1 MINKNLS
8 SIRGISLVELL
19 IGIVITSI
27 MMGAMYT
34 SYSVVNKTYNQV
46 SEKAQ
51 ISRSSRDLV
60 SMLMRDIRMSGFRYY
75 AGTHTISKFASDTKD
90 ATGTK
95 CENYPNGMSLSKMSY
110 LSFDNGFADKS
121 LSHNPVVIRKNTL
134 GYASIS
140 DADAPSQTEI
150 KSNMPEDY
158 VDDQCCDQIQIV
170 YEDFNQNNL
179 NQPYQKFRITYFA
192 EPRGADKDARFA
204 VYKTIES
211 WQQPRAPEPVPPSA
225 YNTLPCEFPA
235 VGGWSDNCRDCV
247 KKELIRDYITDMEF
261 IPFDSQGRIIKDS
274 SERYPAPEIT
284 GIRDRLFD
292 IRGVDIR
299 LTFRSSNDFFKS
311 NAPDTRKRIVTGLD
325 NRSKEYTDKYLR
337 DSVIVTVNTRN
348 IGGDLF
354 K

>member
-1 MINKNLS
+1 MTKNNLLKTK
-8 SIRGISLVELL
+8 GFSLVELL
-19 IGIVITSI
+19 VGIVITSI
-27 MMGAMYT
+27 MMTAMYT
-34 SYSVVNKTYNQV
+34 SYTVVNKTYSQV
-46 SEKAQ
+46 SERAK

-75 AGTHTISKFASDTKD
+75 AGTHTVNQFAEDTDTCNDSAGIRLPKV
-90 ATGTK
+90 
-95 CENYPNGMSLSKMSY
+95 SY
-110 LSFDNGFADKS
+110 LAFDNGFTNKS

-134 GYASIS
+134 GYGSIS
-140 DADAPSQTEI
+140 ETDAPSQTEI
-150 KSNMPEDY
+150 RSNMPDGY

-311 NAPDTRKRIVTGLD
+311 NAPGTRKRIVTGLD

>member
-1 MINKNLS
+1 MNKNKLLKTK
-8 SIRGISLVELL
+8 GFSLVELL
-19 IGIVITSI
+19 VGIVITSI
-27 MMGAMYT
+27 MMAAMYT
-34 SYSVVNKTYNQV
+34 SYTVVNKTYSQV
-46 SEKAQ
+46 SERAK

-75 AGTHTISKFASDTKD
+75 AGTHTVSQFAEDTNTCNDSAGIRLPKV
-90 ATGTK
+90 
-95 CENYPNGMSLSKMSY
+95 SY
-110 LSFDNGFADKS
+110 LAFDNGFTNKS

-134 GYASIS
+134 GYASINE
-140 DADAPSQTEI
+140 DNPQSQAAL
-150 KSNMPEDY
+150 KGNMPDGY

-192 EPRGADKDARFA
+192 EPRVVDGDARFA

-211 WQQPRAPEPVPPSA
+211 WQQPRAPEPVLPAA
-225 YNTLPCEFPA
+225 YDTLPCNFPA
-235 VGGWSDNCRDCV
+235 TGAWSDNCRDCV
-247 KKELIRDYITDMEF
+247 VKELVRDYITDMEF
-261 IPFDSQGRIIKDS
+261 IPFDSLGRIIKDS
-274 SERYPAPEIT
+274 SGRYPAPEIT

-299 LTFRSSNDFFKS
+299 LTFRSSDDFFKS
-311 NAPDTRKRIVTGLD
+311 NAPDSKKRVVTGLD

-348 IGGDLF
+348 IGGEIF
-354 K
+354 R

>member
-75 AGTHTISKFASDTKD
+75 AGTHTISKFANDTI
-90 ATGTK
+90 AA
-95 CENYPNGMSLSKMSY
+95 CESPGMRLPKISY
-110 LSFDNGFADKS
+110 LSFNNGFDNKKE
-121 LSHNPVVIRKNTL
+121 SHNPVVIRKNTL
-134 GYASIS
+134 GYSSIS
-140 DADAPSQTEI
+140 NDEVKSQATI
-150 KSNMPEDY
+150 KDDMPEGY
-158 VDDQCCDQIQIV
+158 ADDQCCDQIQIV

-179 NQPYQKFRITYFA
+179 NQPYQKFRVTYFA
-192 EPRGADKDARFA
+192 EPRVVNGDARFA

-211 WQQPRAPEPVPPSA
+211 WQQPRAPEPVEPAA
-225 YNTLPCEFPA
+225 YDTLPCAFPT
-235 VGGWSDNCRDCV
+235 VGQWSDDCKDCV
-247 KKELIRDYITDMEF
+247 TKELVRDYIADMEF
-261 IPFDSQGRIIKDS
+261 IPFDSKGLIIKDTS
-274 SERYPAPEIT
+274 GQYPAPELT

-292 IRGVDIR
+292 IRGVDVR
-299 LTFRSSNDFFKS
+299 LTFRSADDFFKQ
-311 NAPDTRKRIVTGLD
+311 NAPDSKKRRIIGLD
-325 NRSKEYTDKYLR
+325 NRTKEYTDKYLR

-348 IGGDLF
+348 IGGEIF

>member
-1 MINKNLS
+1 MTKNNLLKTK
-8 SIRGISLVELL
+8 GFSLVELL
-19 IGIVITSI
+19 VGIVITSI
-27 MMGAMYT
+27 MMTAMYT
-34 SYSVVNKTYNQV
+34 SYTVVNKTYSQV
-46 SEKAQ
+46 SERAK

-75 AGTHTISKFASDTKD
+75 AGTHTVNQFAEDTDTCNDSAGIRLPKV
-90 ATGTK
+90 
-95 CENYPNGMSLSKMSY
+95 SY
-110 LSFDNGFADKS
+110 LAFDNGFTNKS

-134 GYASIS
+134 GYGSIS
-140 DADAPSQTEI
+140 ETDAPSQTEI
-150 KSNMPEDY
+150 RSNMPDGY

-192 EPRGADKDARFA
+192 EPRVVDGDARFA

-211 WQQPRAPEPVPPSA
+211 WQQPRAPEPVLPAA
-225 YNTLPCEFPA
+225 YDTLPCNFPA
-235 VGGWSDNCRDCV
+235 TGAWSDNCRDCV
-247 KKELIRDYITDMEF
+247 VKELVRDYITDMEF

-274 SERYPAPEIT
+274 SGRYPAPEIT

-299 LTFRSSNDFFKS
+299 LTFRSSDDFFKS
-311 NAPDTRKRIVTGLD
+311 NAPDSKKRVVTGLD

-348 IGGDLF
+348 IGGGLF
-354 K
+354 

>member
-1 MINKNLS
+1 MTKKFSQIK
-8 SIRGISLVELL
+8 GVSLVELL
-19 IGIVITSI
+19 VGIVITAI
-27 MMGAMYT
+27 MMAAMYT
-34 SYSVVNKTYNQV
+34 SYTVVNKTYSQV
-46 SEKAQ
+46 SERAK

-75 AGTHTISKFASDTKD
+75 AGTHTINQFAAATDTCND
-90 ATGTK
+90 SSGITL
-95 CENYPNGMSLSKMSY
+95 PKMSY
-110 LSFDNGFADKS
+110 LSFNNGYDDRT

-134 GYASIS
+134 GYGSIS
-140 DADAPSQTEI
+140 ETNAPSQTEI
-150 KSNMPEDY
+150 RANMPEGY

-192 EPRGADKDARFA
+192 EPRVVDRDARFA

-211 WQQPRAPEPVPPSA
+211 WQQPRAPEPVEPA
-225 YNTLPCEFPA
+225 DYDTLPCDFPA
-235 VGGWSDNCRDCV
+235 TGQWSDNCRDCV
-247 KKELIRDYITDMEF
+247 VKELIRDYITDMEF
-261 IPFDSQGRIIKDS
+261 IPFDSKGRIIKDS
-274 SERYPAPEIT
+274 SGRYPAPEIT

-292 IRGVDIR
+292 ITGVDIR
-299 LTFRSSNDFFKS
+299 LTFRSSDDFFKK
-311 NAPDTRKRIVTGLD
+311 NAPDSRKRMITGLD

-354 K
+354 R

>member
-1 MINKNLS
+1 MTKNNLLKTK
-8 SIRGISLVELL
+8 GFSLVELL
-19 IGIVITSI
+19 VGIVITSI
-27 MMGAMYT
+27 MMTAMYT
-34 SYSVVNKTYNQV
+34 SYTVVNKTYSQV
-46 SEKAQ
+46 SERAK

-75 AGTHTISKFASDTKD
+75 AGTHTVNQFAEDTNTCND
-90 ATGTK
+90 STGIRLPK
-95 CENYPNGMSLSKMSY
+95 VSY
-110 LSFDNGFADKS
+110 LAFDNGFTNKS

-134 GYASIS
+134 GYGSIS
-140 DADAPSQTEI
+140 ETDAPSQTEI
-150 KSNMPEDY
+150 RSNMPDGY

-192 EPRGADKDARFA
+192 EPRVVDGDARFA

-211 WQQPRAPEPVPPSA
+211 WQQPRSEEPVS
-225 YNTLPCEFPA
+225 CEFPTT
-235 VGGWSDNCRDCV
+235 GEWSDNCRDCV
-247 KKELIRDYITDMEF
+247 VKELVRDYITDMEF
-261 IPFDSQGRIIKDS
+261 IPFDSKGKIIKDS
-274 SERYPAPEIT
+274 SGRYPAPEIT

-299 LTFRSSNDFFKS
+299 LTFRSSDDFFKS
-311 NAPDTRKRIVTGLD
+311 NAPDSKKRVVTGLD

-348 IGGDLF
+348 IGGGLF
-354 K
+354 